1 MLPKYDLHIHTNY
14 SDGSQTFEEILIK
27 IEEVNLKYFGISD
40 HFEKG
45 HNHSVMA
52 SADEYYN
59 HFLMIK
65 NKAREKGIGMLLGA
79 EVGYN
84 DKEILVPENIPN
96 VDYIIG
102 TIHQMPQNLEEE
114 DYWNLYKKYVEK
126 AVSEYSFQILGHV
139 EGYLPVN
146 KFMKPDSTFEDR
158 RIFEKKVAE
167 KYFELEWYQE
177 IAKEMAKNKIALEIH
192 EMSESPRKEVIK
204 IMVKNGVKLSY
215 GTDSHALHQLSK
227 RNYFIEVTGHLGL
240 KEDNFINSED
250 LISL

>member
-27 IEEVNLKYFGISD
+27 IEEVDLKCFGISD

-45 HNHSVMA
+45 HNHSVST
-52 SADEYYN
+52 SANEYYN
-59 HFLMIK
+59 HFLKIK
-65 NKAREKGIGMLLGA
+65 NIAKEKGIIMLLGA
-79 EVGYN
+79 EVGFN
-84 DKEILVPENIPN
+84 DKEILIPENIPN

-102 TIHQMPQNLEEE
+102 SIHQMPQNLEEE
-114 DYWNLYKKYVEK
+114 DYWDLYKKYVEK

-158 RIFEKKVAE
+158 RSFEKLVAI
-167 KYFELEWYQE
+167 KYLNLEWYKE

-204 IMVKNGVKLSY
+204 IMIENGVKLSY

-227 RNYFIEVTGHLGL
+227 RNYFSEVTEQLGL
-240 KEDNFINSED
+240 KEKEFLKIED
-250 LISL
+250 LFNS